1 MWYPATVTVQPTAG
15 PVTLDEAKARLN
27 IYHTDQDADTQLII
41 DATLNHVE
49 KYCGARFATQTVTAK
64 CDTFAD
70 MARLREAPVQS
81 VTSITYIDTDG
92 ATQTLATSV
101 YELRNDDLEA
111 SIVKKYGQKWPS
123 IQGGSRITL
132 TAVVGYTEAPPAVRH
147 AMLLFIG
154 SGYQFRENE
163 KDEGW
168 TVLDSLLC
176 NFRRG
181 V

>member
-1 MWYPATVTVQPTAG
+1 MWYPATVTVPAEAG

-27 IYHTDQDADTQLII
+27 IYHDDQNADTQLII

-49 KYCGARFATQTVTAK
+49 KYCGTRFAEQTIVAK
-64 CDTFAD
+64 CDAFAD
-70 MARLREAPVQS
+70 FCRLPEAPVQS
-81 VTSITYIDTDG
+81 VTSITYVDTDG
-92 ATQTLATSV
+92 APQTLADTV
-101 YELRNDDLEA
+101 YELRNDGLDVA
-111 SIVKKYGQKWPS
+111 IVKKYGQSWPA
-123 IQGGSRITL
+123 IQKGSRITL
-132 TAVVGYTEAPPAVRH
+132 EAVVGYEDAPPAVKH

-154 SGYQFRENE
+154 SGYQYRENE